1 MQAIQVKYDET
12 KNLPAGSYDSAPH
25 KRDSPADIL

>member
-12 KNLPAGSYDSAPH
+12 MLLAAGSYDSSPH